1 MRGVSRSNAS
11 QELRQRDTDVVFP
24 KPGQRHTHDP
34 AGARPAALSRLARR
48 DTRPAL
54 MTTRTRV
61 VIVDDSP
68 TARSSLRLALER
80 DRAVEVVGEAQDAHW
95 ALHCARS
102 LGPDLVLM
110 DVYLQHENGLD
121 VAAAIMEEAPCP
133 ILVVTAVN
141 PSDPGLV
148 YRAVEVGA
156 LDVCAKLPG
165 PEHALYEQERRRLV
179 ELVKSLARVPV
190 VRRRRAGH
198 SRRSPTGRASIVPAR
213 CQPKVQVV
221 AIGASTGGPPV
232 VSELLRG
239 LAVGTETS
247 ILVAQHMA
255 SGFMR
260 GFAEWLEAGCRWPIH
275 LVEKAQPI
283 RPGHVYL
290 ATDNRHITLPQ
301 PRVVAPSD
309 DAPRRHHRPSIDML
323 LDDVARHHQAGSMAI
338 LLTGMGDDG
347 AEGLLHV
354 RRAGGLTIVQDP
366 ETCAVDSMPVR
377 AIGLGA
383 AQAVLPPW
391 RIKEALTRV
400 LSPDRAG

>member
-1 MRGVSRSNAS
+1 M
-11 QELRQRDTDVVFP
+11 
-24 KPGQRHTHDP
+24 
-34 AGARPAALSRLARR
+34 AA
-48 DTRPAL
+48 
-54 MTTRTRV
+54 RTRV
-61 VIVDDSP
+61 LIVDDSP
-68 TARSSLRLALER
+68 TARTALRLALER
-80 DRAVEVVGEAQDAHW
+80 DREVEVVGEAQDARW
-95 ALHCARS
+95 ALHFARS
-102 LGPDLVLM
+102 SEPDLVLM
-110 DVYLQHENGLD
+110 DVYLHRENGLD

-148 YRAVEVGA
+148 YRAVEAGA

-165 PEHALYEQERRRLV
+165 PEHALYERERRRLV

-190 VRRRRAGH
+190 VRRRVGH
-198 SRRSPTGRASIVPAR
+198 SRRLAR
-213 CQPKVQVV
+213 CRVSVAPAPSRPKVQVV

-232 VSELLRG
+232 VNELLRG
-239 LAVGTETS
+239 LTVGTETS

-260 GFAEWLEAGCRWPIH
+260 GFAEWLEAGCRWPVH
-275 LVEKAQPI
+275 LVERAQPM

-290 ATDNRHITLPQ
+290 ATDDRHITIPQ

-309 DAPRRHHRPSIDML
+309 DPPRRHHRPSIDTL
-323 LDDVARHHQAGSMAI
+323 LDAVARHHSSGSMAI

-347 AEGLLHV
+347 AEGLLQV
-354 RRAGGLTIVQDP
+354 RRAGGMTIAQDP
-366 ETCAVDSMPVR
+366 ETCAVDSMPAR

-391 RIKEALTRV
+391 GIKEALTRV